1 LPEPDLSVELP
12 GLRLRNPVMLAAG
25 ILGLTAATLKRAY
38 EAGAGA
44 VVTKSIGP
52 EPRAGFST
60 PILVELECGLLNAVG
75 LSNPGAEH
83 FARELQALRAE
94 GVPVVASAFAFRA
107 EDYARVAA
115 KLAEAGALALELNV
129 SCPHVSGVREIGSRP
144 ELVEAVVRAVKDEV
158 PDKPVFVKLSPNV
171 ADIAAIGL
179 AAERAGADGVVA
191 INTVR
196 ALAID
201 VELRRPVLA
210 AGFGGLSGPAIKPI
224 AVRAVAELYTA
235 LDVPVIGCGGVMG
248 WRDAAEL
255 ILAGASAVQVG
266 SAIYYRGLG
275 VFRAITSGLTA
286 YMERMGYSRVAD
298 MVGDG
303 LKGLAGRAG
312 EGGR

>member
-1 LPEPDLSVELP
+1 MAKPDLTVELA

-25 ILGLTAATLKRAY
+25 ILGLTAGTLKRAY
-38 EAGAGA
+38 DAGAGA

-60 PILVELECGLLNAVG
+60 PILVELDCGLLNAVG
-75 LSNPGAEH
+75 LSNPGAEQ
-83 FARELQALRAE
+83 FTREIEALKAE
-94 GVPVVASAFAFRA
+94 GVPVIASVFGF
-107 EDYARVAA
+107 EPGEYARVASR
-115 KLAEAGALALELNV
+115 LAEAGAIAIELNC

-144 ELVEAVVRAVKDEV
+144 ELVEEVVRTVKDAV

-171 ADIAAIGL
+171 TDITRIGL
-179 AAERAGADGVVA
+179 AAEKAGADGVVA

-201 VELRRPVLA
+201 VELRRPVLS

-224 AVRAVAELYTA
+224 AVRAVCELYTA
-235 LDVPVIGCGGVMG
+235 LDVPVIGCGGIMG
-248 WRDAAEL
+248 WRDVVEF

-266 SAIYYRGLG
+266 SAVYYRGLG
-275 VFRAITSGLTA
+275 VFCAITSGLEA

-298 MVGDG
+298 MVGEG
-303 LKGLAGRAG
+303 VRKLARGKRT
-312 EGGR
+312 